1 MCLFVCLFHFENSEE
16 KKRQHEQDILSDEE
30 FEKEM
35 NDLLSDGD
43 DDGDVDDSNDD
54 DFMMELEQMI
64 DS

>member
-1 MCLFVCLFHFENSEE
+1 
-16 KKRQHEQDILSDEE
+16 
-30 FEKEM
+30 M

-43 DDGDVDDSNDD
+43 DDVDGDDSNDD